1 MKGVVWKPSKRFI
14 EATRIWKFMKKH
26 RIKDYRRLIERS
38 ARDPDW
44 FWPAII
50 EDLNIEFYKK
60 YRKLRDASKGVPW
73 TEWFVGGKIN
83 IVHNCLDRHASSSKK
98 HKAAVV
104 WEGEGGETRTVTFS
118 QLSSEVNR
126 LASAMREA
134 GVGRGDTVGIY
145 MPMCPEIVAAMYA
158 AMKLGAIVIPI
169 FSGYAAPAVALRLN
183 HAEAKLL
190 FTADGSYRRGKHV
203 PIKAEADRAAAQVPS
218 LRKVVVFKRTG
229 ADVPWTEGRDVWWQD
244 FVRGKPADCPTE
256 QMDSMDPALIIYT
269 SGTTG
274 MPKGTVHSH
283 AGALVQVAKEVAYFF
298 DIRDEDLF
306 FWLTDIGW
314 MMGPWMIMGNHNLAG
329 TVFIYEGAPD
339 YPAPDRLWDMV
350 ERHRISILGI
360 SPTAIRML
368 MRSGEEW
375 VRKHDLSSL
384 RILGSTGEPW
394 DPPSWLWYFN
404 NVGGGRCPIINISG
418 GTDIIGCFLAP
429 LPICPLKP
437 TTLVGP
443 GIGMDI
449 DCVDEDCRP
458 VRGRMGYLV
467 AKSHA
472 PSMTRGLWKD
482 PEKYIETYW
491 SRWPNVWDHGDWVLV
506 DEDGYW
512 FILGRADDVIKV
524 AGRRIGPSEVE
535 TALMK
540 HPAVSEAAA
549 IGVPHEIKGEGIVC
563 FAVLRP
569 GFSPSETLKEELK
582 DAVARELGKVDRPED
597 VVFVSALPK
606 TRTAKI
612 VRRVIKAR
620 FLGKELGDVSS
631 IENPQAIEE
640 IPRMG

>member
-1 MKGVVWKPSKRFI
+1 MKGVVWRPSKKFV
-14 EATRIWKFMKKH
+14 EGTRIWRFMRRH
-26 RIKDYRRLIERS
+26 RVKDYRRLVERS
-38 ARDPDW
+38 AREPEW

-50 EDLNIEFYKK
+50 EDLKIEFYKK
-60 YRKLRDASKGVPW
+60 YRRLRDSSRGIPW
-73 TEWFVGGKIN
+73 TEWFVGGELN
-83 IVHNCLDRHASSSKK
+83 IVHNCLDRHARSEKR
-98 HKAAVV
+98 HKAAIV
-104 WEGEGGETRTVTFS
+104 WEGEGGEVRTVTFA
-118 QLSSEVNR
+118 QLYSEVNR
-126 LASAMREA
+126 VASAMREL
-134 GVGRGDTVGIY
+134 GIKRGDTIGIY
-145 MPMCPEIVAAMYA
+145 MPMCPEVVTQMYA

-169 FSGYAAPAVALRLN
+169 FSGYAAPAVSLRLN

-190 FTADGSYRRGKHV
+190 FTADGSYRRGRLV
-203 PIKAEADRAAAQVPS
+203 PIKAEADRAAAEVPS
-218 LRKVVVFKRTG
+218 LKRVVVFKRTG
-229 ADVPWTEGRDVWWQD
+229 SETPWTEGRDVWWHD
-244 FVRGKPADCPTE
+244 FLRGGSAQCPTE
-256 QMDSMDPALIIYT
+256 RMGSMDPALIIYT

-298 DIRDEDLF
+298 DLKDEDLF

-314 MMGPWMIMGNHNLAG
+314 MMGPWMIMGSHNLAG
-329 TVFIYEGAPD
+329 TIFLYEGAPD
-339 YPAPDRLWDMV
+339 HPAPDRLWDMI
-350 ERHRISILGI
+350 ERHRITIFAM
-360 SPTAIRML
+360 SPTAVRML
-368 MRSGEEW
+368 MRSGDEW
-375 VRKHDLSSL
+375 VRRRDLSSL

-394 DPPSWLWYFN
+394 DPASWLWYFR

-449 DCVDEDCRP
+449 DCVDDECRP

-467 AKSHA
+467 ARSHA
-472 PSMTRGLWKD
+472 PSMTRGLWKA
-482 PEKYIETYW
+482 PEKYIEAYW

-569 GFSPSETLKEELK
+569 GFSPSDALMEELK
-582 DAVARELGKVDRPED
+582 DAVARELGKVDRPEE
-597 VVFVSALPK
+597 VVFVSGLPK

-620 FLGKELGDVSS
+620 FLGRELGDISS

-640 IPRMG
+640 IPRRV